1 MKRIPLKIFCSLTTL
16 IAVMSVLPARAADS
30 APAPVEQQCRAVAG
44 IDFSRIPDARTQ
56 VTAVRV
62 VPAKAGSVA
71 YCSVEGYIY
80 PQVGFELRLPLER
93 WNGKFI
99 EVGCGGWCGSVST
112 FACNG
117 PLERGYACIASDM
130 GHRSGGGALW
140 ADGNLQALIDFGYR
154 ATHVTALAGKA
165 IAARFYDKPPARSYF
180 MGCSTGGYQ
189 GVTSAQRFPWDFD
202 GIVAGAPDM
211 DGAASSLRAIW
222 IYRTL
227 FDESGAP
234 RLNDRDLQLVHEAA
248 LARCDQDD
256 GVSDGLIG
264 NPQACAVDVEK
275 LICRGGQSERCL
287 TPSKA
292 GTVRKLYAGPM
303 NSKGERL
310 STGGFPPGSE
320 LSWTDL
326 GPPQAVEDFF
336 RYAIPGY
343 SVPPQWKYTDF
354 DFDRDPKRLGLAAY
368 YDNSN
373 PDLGKFK
380 QAGAKLLVFHGATDT
395 INLPG
400 AMTQYYETVER
411 TMGGRAATQEFFR
424 LFLVPGMNHCGGGQG
439 AFAVDWL
446 TALEAWVEQGR
457 APDVL
462 VSAHVSD
469 DYLATAPLSDLPGP
483 LPPGLSPERR
493 AAVAAQLLRYPLN
506 PEIPVVFRRPA
517 YPYPLYARYQGRG
530 DVSSAVNFGPVK
542 P

>member
-1 MKRIPLKIFCSLTTL
+1 MRVTASGIVALLTAL
-16 IAVMSVLPARAADS
+16 IACMSGMPSRATDS
-30 APAPVEQQCRAVAG
+30 VAPPLERQCRAVAA
-44 IDFSRIPDARTQ
+44 IDFSGIVDARTQ
-56 VTAVRV
+56 VTRSSV
-62 VPAKAGSVA
+62 VSGKSGPVA
-71 YCSVEGYIY
+71 YCSVEGYIH
-80 PQVGFELRLPLER
+80 PQIGFELRLPVER

-99 EVGCGGWCGSVST
+99 EVGCGGWCGSVSA

-130 GHRSGGGALW
+130 GHRSGGDALW

-165 IAARFYDKPPARSYF
+165 IAERFYSKPPQKSYF

-211 DGAASSLRAIW
+211 DGGESALRAVW

-227 FDESGAP
+227 FDESGAA
-234 RLNDRDLQLVHEAA
+234 RLSDKDLQLVHDAA
-248 LARCDQDD
+248 LARCDKDD
-256 GVSDGLIG
+256 GVPDGVIG
-264 NPQACAVDVEK
+264 NPLACQVDPQSLVCESGQA
-275 LICRGGQSERCL
+275 ERCL
-287 TPSKA
+287 TPTKA
-292 GTVRKLYAGPM
+292 DTVRKLYAGPM
-303 NSKGERL
+303 SSKGERI
-310 STGGFPPGSE
+310 SSGGFPAGSE

-326 GPPQAVEDFF
+326 GPPSAAEDFF

-343 SVPPQWKYTDF
+343 STPPQWKYTDY

-373 PDLGKFK
+373 PDLHKFE
-380 QAGAKLLVFHGATDT
+380 QAGAKLIVFHGATDT

-400 AMTQYYETVER
+400 AMTRYYETVER

-424 LFLVPGMNHCGGGQG
+424 LFLVPGMNHCGGGAG

-446 TALEAWVEQGR
+446 TALEAWVEHGQ

-462 VSAHVSD
+462 VSAHVSE
-469 DYLATAPLSDLPGP
+469 DYLARAPLLDLPM
-483 LPPGLSPERR
+483 LPPDLSPERR
-493 AAVAAQLLRYPLN
+493 AAVAAQLLRYPLK
-506 PEIPVVFRRPA
+506 PEIPVQFSRPV
-517 YPYPLYARYQGRG
+517 YPYPLYARYRGSG
-530 DVSSAVNFGPVK
+530 DVRSAMNYGPVA